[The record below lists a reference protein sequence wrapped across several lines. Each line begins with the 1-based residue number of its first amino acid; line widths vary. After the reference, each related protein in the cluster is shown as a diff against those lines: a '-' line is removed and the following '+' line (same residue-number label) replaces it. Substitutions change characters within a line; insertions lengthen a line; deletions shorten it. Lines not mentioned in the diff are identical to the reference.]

1 MSRKTLL
8 VTTTAA
14 VLGLAFAP
22 PALAQQAPATGTA
35 SASVSASDQGIL
47 IFTPDF
53 FAGQNPNT
61 ALDMVQRV
69 PGFSLS
75 DGDGGRG
82 FEGAVG
88 NVLING
94 SRPASKNDTGSS
106 VLSRTLV
113 AQVERIEL
121 IRGGATGIDM
131 QGYAVVV
138 NVILKTES
146 SRQTVVSA
154 HATFFDGGTDVYGGS
169 YQFTARSGE
178 RTWGVTLSDGI
189 GMSDSN
195 GIGPATRRAADGTLL
210 RQEDFYNDGYG
221 GGTAIR
227 GNYATPALGGKFDLT
242 ARYGVNDFHSFEQ
255 FTGTGTFR
263 ESRFDRE
270 STSGEVG
277 VVYTRPLGARLSLE
291 TRFIHEFSDFERVST
306 YNADMGT
313 GAEPEQR
320 FQSTGNDSETIARG
334 LVRFE
339 RSETLTFEGGGEI
352 AYNRLDTEQAFSVGG
367 TPVVLP
373 SASVVVEETRGEL
386 FGKGTWRISPSLSL
400 ESGLRLES
408 STISQSGDTE
418 LEKSFFYAKPRVQL
432 SWTPMADT
440 QVRVRVEREVGQL
453 DFGDFAAS
461 AELDSENVLGGNA
474 DLEPED
480 RWISEIALE
489 RRFWGD
495 GIISVGLRHD
505 QISNVIDRIPLQ
517 GGLSAVGNIG
527 DGTLDQL
534 SVNIIIPTDKA
545 GISGGQLRFRNDWN
559 STEVTD
565 PTTGEKR
572 PISGVRARQPVV
584 SFAQD
589 ITSWRINW
597 SVAWIPVLGQATYDP
612 DQTFR
617 WKGGDYFELA
627 AEYKPTDS
635 LSIRAQVNLWDDF
648 DTERTVYAGRT
659 SPRPIAFI
667 ERREIDPRTFFQI
680 RLRKT
685 F

>member
-1 MSRKTLL
+1 MMRKTLL
-8 VTTTAA
+8 ITTTAA
-14 VLGLAFAP
+14 ALAMAFAP
-22 PALAQQAPATGTA
+22 QALAQDAQGDGSAGA
-35 SASVSASDQGIL
+35 SATDQGIL

-53 FAGQNPNT
+53 FADQNPNT

-69 PGFSLS
+69 PGFSVS

-88 NVLING
+88 NILING
-94 SRPASKNDTGSS
+94 ARPASKNDSGSS

-121 IRGGATGIDM
+121 IRGGAPGIDM
-131 QGYAVVV
+131 QGYSVVV
-138 NVILKTES
+138 NVILKNES
-146 SRQTVVSA
+146 SRQTVINA
-154 HATFFDGGTDVYGGS
+154 NATFFDGGTDVYGGS
-169 YQFTARSGE
+169 YQFTARDGD
-178 RTWGVTLSDGI
+178 RTWGFTLSDGI

-210 RQEDFYNDGYG
+210 RQEDFYNDAYG
-221 GGTAIR
+221 GGSGIR
-227 GNYATPALGGKFDLT
+227 GNYAAPLLGGKVDLT

-255 FTGTGTFR
+255 LTGTGTFR
-263 ESRFDRE
+263 ESRFDNDG
-270 STSGEVG
+270 TSGEFG
-277 VVYTRPLGARLSLE
+277 AVYTRPLGARLSME
-291 TRFIHEFSDFERVST
+291 TRFIHEFSDFDSVST
-306 YNADMGT
+306 YNADMG
-313 GAEPEQR
+313 GGPEPEQR
-320 FQSTGNDSETIARG
+320 FQSTGEASETIARS

-339 RSETLTFEGGGEI
+339 RSEALTFEGGGEI

-386 FGKGTWRISPSLSL
+386 FGKSTWRVSPTLSL

-418 LEKSFFYAKPRVQL
+418 NEKSFFFAKPRVQL

-440 QVRVRVEREVGQL
+440 QVRARFEREVGQL

-461 AELDSENVLGGNA
+461 AELDSQNVLGGNA

-480 RWISEIALE
+480 RWISEVTFE

-495 GIISVGLRHD
+495 GIVSIGLRHD
-505 QISNVIDRIPLQ
+505 EIGNVIDRIPLA

-545 GISGGQLRFRNDWN
+545 GISGGQFRFRNDWN

-572 PISGVRARQPVV
+572 PISGVRARQPVI

-589 ITSWRINW
+589 ITTWRVNW

-612 DQTFR
+612 DQTFA
-617 WKGGDYFELA
+617 WKGSDYFELA

-635 LSIRAQVNLWDDF
+635 LSIRAQVNLWDNF

-659 SPRPIAFI
+659 PPRPIAFI
-667 ERREIDPRTFFQI
+667 ERREIDPRTFFSV